1 MQHDVKVMFERAKG
15 AVADYLNVFG
25 WEKFLE
31 EMRKYYMRM
40 NMPQNDSDYAMR
52 RKRIFRANA
61 ACGGTF
67 DALRKSGR
75 LVENKFY
82 IKELNNV

>member
-1 MQHDVKVMFERAKG
+1 MQHDVKIMFERAKG

-25 WEKFLE
+25 WEIFLE
-31 EMRKYYMRM
+31 EMRKYYVRM

-61 ACGGTF
+61 ACGGDFT
-67 DALRKSGR
+67 DLRNAGR
-75 LVENKFY
+75 LVENKFF
-82 IKELNNV
+82 IKELIQ